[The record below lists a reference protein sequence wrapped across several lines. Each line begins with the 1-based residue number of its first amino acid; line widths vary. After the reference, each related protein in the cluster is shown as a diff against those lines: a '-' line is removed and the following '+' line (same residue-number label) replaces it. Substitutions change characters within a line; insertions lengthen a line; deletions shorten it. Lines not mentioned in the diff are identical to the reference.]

1 MWHCLCAPIVTTLI
15 IICLFTNLLSR
26 MKQLFTLFLAC
37 IIGLDLI
44 SAQTLLKGKVS
55 DNTGQG
61 LIGVSI
67 AEKGTTNGTVS
78 GVDGSFNLRISTDGA
93 TLTFTYLGYETLT
106 TVVDGR
112 TVIDVV
118 MEQSSATLDQIVIVG
133 SRRGSRVKSETP
145 VPVDVIT
152 PAQVMMPSAKMDIT
166 SALNYAAPSFNY
178 NKQTG
183 SDGADHI
190 DLATLRGLG
199 PDQTLVLVNGK
210 RRHQTAYV
218 SVFGTRGRG
227 NSGTDLNAISGAA
240 IDRVEILRDGAS
252 AQYGSDA
259 IAGVINIIT
268 KNSVGKLSGNI
279 GFSGYNDPDYNAAN
293 ADDPSQYYTGS
304 KFDGQT
310 LNAGLNY
317 GFALGSKGGFL
328 NLSADFSTVGK
339 TYRQSIDIE
348 EIPYPNYVRRAF
360 GDASMTGG
368 GAFLNMEL
376 PASEGSTFYAFGGA
390 NVKSSDAFAYT
401 RNFSG
406 RPERFVTDANGN
418 LLDPNN
424 IVQEIAD
431 GSDRFYNPHIQT
443 EIQDYSGAVG
453 LRGGNQGNWQWDL
466 SNTTGYNNFHFFGDK
481 TFNASLGDAN
491 KNNFDDGGYSF
502 LQNTSNLSFSKEIA
516 GIASGFNLAL
526 GAEYRFENYQLY
538 AGEEASWKSYNEDK
552 APGAQGFPG
561 YQPGDEK
568 DATRNVI
575 GAYVDAEMDIT
586 EKWLLGGAVRA
597 EYYSDFGFTGNGKL
611 ATRFK
616 VSPNFNLRGS
626 VSTGFRAP
634 SLQQLNFS
642 STFTTVQGGNIFE
655 VKIAPN
661 DNDITRSAG
670 IEELKQERSVNAS
683 LGFTTRLAPGL
694 SLTLD
699 GYVVKVTDRVVL
711 SGQFSASDASLNPVF
726 TAKLQELNVSS
737 AQFFA
742 NAVNTTNSGLD
753 IVLEYNKRIGANQHF
768 KALLAGNLQKM
779 SIDQVNV
786 PARLNNSPYFLS
798 DREEKFILASAP
810 NQKGTLNLEYGIGKF
825 SIGTRL
831 SLFGKIV
838 LLGYGEDGSGVDP
851 MVPTDADANVY
862 VKDEYVYGAKV
873 VNDWY
878 LTYKLSKG
886 IQVYIG
892 ADNIGNVHP
901 DLAVVEA
908 AKGWAF
914 NCETGG
920 PWDAVQMGGN
930 GRRLFARAVLNF

>member
-1 MWHCLCAPIVTTLI
+1 
-15 IICLFTNLLSR
+15 
-26 MKQLFTLFLAC
+26 MKQFFTLLFAC
-37 IIGLDLI
+37 IIGLDVI
-44 SAQTLLKGKVS
+44 SAQDLLKGKVS
-55 DNTGQG
+55 DNTGQA

-67 AEKGTTNGTVS
+67 AEKGTSTGGVS
-78 GVDGSFNLRISTDGA
+78 GVDGTFTLRPSSSNA
-93 TLTFTYLGYETLT
+93 TLIFTYLGYETV
-106 TVVDGR
+106 TVEARGQ
-112 TVIDVV
+112 TMLDVV

-210 RRHQTAYV
+210 RRHQTAFV

-227 NSGTDLNAISGAA
+227 NSGTDLNAISGAS

-268 KNSVGKLSGNI
+268 KKSINKLSGNL
-279 GFSGYNDPDYNAAN
+279 GFSGYNDPTYNAAN

-310 LNAGLNY
+310 FNGGLNY
-317 GFALGSKGGFL
+317 GFPLGSKGGFI
-328 NLSADFSTVGK
+328 NLSADFTTSGK
-339 TYRQSIDIE
+339 TYRQSIDTA

-360 GDASMTGG
+360 GDGSMTGG
-368 GAFLNMEL
+368 GGFLNMEL
-376 PASEGSTFYAFGGA
+376 PASEKSTFYAFGGA

-401 RNFSG
+401 RSFTG
-406 RPERFVTDANGN
+406 RPDRFVTDANGN

-424 IVQEIAD
+424 IVRETAD
-431 GSDRFYNPHIQT
+431 GSEQFFNPHIQT
-443 EIQDYSGAVG
+443 EIQDYSGCAG
-453 LRGGNQGNWQWDL
+453 LRGGGQGSWLWDL
-466 SNTTGYNNFHFFGDK
+466 SNTLGYNNFHFFGDQ
-481 TFNASLGDAN
+481 TFNASLGDAT
-491 KNNFDDGGYSF
+491 KNRFDDGGFSF
-502 LQNTSNLSFSKEIA
+502 LQNTINLNFSKELT
-516 GIASGFNLAL
+516 GIASGFNLAF
-526 GAEYRFENYQLY
+526 GAEHRFENYKLY
-538 AGEEASWKSYNEDK
+538 AGEEASWKSYNADK
-552 APGAQGFPG
+552 APGSQGFPG
-561 YQPGDEK
+561 YQPGDEI
-568 DATRNVI
+568 DANRNVV
-575 GAYVDAEMDIT
+575 GTYVDAEMDVT
-586 EKWLLGGAVRA
+586 DKWLIGGAVRA
-597 EYYSDFGFTGNGKL
+597 EYYSDFGFTGNGKFV
-611 ATRFK
+611 TRLK
-616 VSPNFNLRGS
+616 VTPHFNLRGS

-661 DNDITRSAG
+661 ANAITRAAG
-670 IEELKQERSVNAS
+670 IDELKQERSVNAS
-683 LGFTTRLAPGL
+683 LGFTTRITPDL

-699 GYVVKVTDRVVL
+699 GYIVKVTDRVVL
-711 SGQFSASDASLNPVF
+711 SGQFSADDPLLNADF
-726 TAKLQELNVSS
+726 TTQLKALNVSS

-742 NAVNTTNSGLD
+742 NAVNTTNTGLD
-753 IVLEYNKRIGANQHF
+753 IVVEYNKRIGKDQNF
-768 KALLAGNLQKM
+768 KLLIAGNLQKM
-779 SIDQVNV
+779 TIDKINI

-798 DREEKFILASAP
+798 DREQKFILASAP
-810 NQKGTLNLEYGIGKF
+810 NQKGTLNLEYGAGKF
-825 SIGTRL
+825 IIGTRL

-838 LLGYGEDGSGVDP
+838 LLGYGEDGSGVNP
-851 MVPTDADANVY
+851 MVPTDADETVFVPDQY
-862 VKDEYVYGAKV
+862 TYGAKV

-878 LTYKLSKG
+878 LSYKISQG
-886 IQVYIG
+886 IQVYLG
-892 ADNIGNVHP
+892 VDNLMNVHP
-901 DLAVVEA
+901 DIAVVNA

-914 NCETGG
+914 NDETGG